1 MLESKLER
9 QFEYSLDI
17 NPSRRLQKLISE
29 SASEA
34 GYLLQPED
42 TSSNADNSSHDMMAP
57 NVKGTR
63 DMVKTLFWISVSIA
77 ATIAMGQL
85 H

>member
-17 NPSRRLQKLISE
+17 NPSRPLKKFISE
-29 SASEA
+29 HASEA
-34 GYLLQPED
+34 SYLLQPED
-42 TSSNADNSSHDMMAP
+42 TSAKAYDISHDMMAQ
-57 NVKGTR
+57 NTNSTR
-63 DMVKTLFWISVSIA
+63 DIVKTLFWIAVSIA
-77 ATIAMGQL
+77 VTIALGQL